1 MIIRHRLRFLRF
13 SLGLVFFWFNVLKY
27 FPGFSPA
34 ENLATRTIDVLTLGT
49 IPPAVSIHLLATWEC
64 AVGIALG
71 CGAFLRW
78 TLCLLFLHMACTFM
92 PILFFPQEV
101 FTHFPL
107 RADLGRSIHNQEY
120 CADRCRHDA
129 VANGANEQDSA
140 TLLSHIVR

>member
-13 SLGLVFFWFNVLKY
+13 SLGLVFFWFGVLKY

-101 FTHFPL
+101 FTHFPYAL
-107 RADLGRSIHNQEY
+107 TLEGQYIIKNI
-120 CADRCRHDA
+120 
-129 VANGANEQDSA
+129 VLIGAGMMLWPTAQTSKTA
-140 TLLSHIVR
+140 PPS